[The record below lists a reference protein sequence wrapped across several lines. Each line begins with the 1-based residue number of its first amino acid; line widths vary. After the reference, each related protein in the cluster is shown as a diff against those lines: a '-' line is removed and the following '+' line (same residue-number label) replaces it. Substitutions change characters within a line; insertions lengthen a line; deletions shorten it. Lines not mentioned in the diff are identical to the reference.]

1 VDVLLHHGGGR
12 ALAEPGVVTV
22 DSGELCRRYEAV
34 DPRLGRTLHLDARS
48 LAYAVERDAAAMGRT
63 PKTVLWQRVLGILDQ
78 GSLGSCTG
86 NAGVGA
92 LGTQPFYDAM
102 GRQMP
107 LDVAAAERYAVQ
119 LYADATRLDVWPGS
133 YPPEDTGSSGLAV
146 CKVLRSRG
154 VIAGYRWATSPA
166 GLARLLQEG
175 PVLLGMPWYSAFFD
189 PAPGGWIER
198 GDWQRS
204 GVAGGHEVE
213 VVGIDVDAHDFG
225 RSALTLA
232 NSWGTGWGER
242 GYFRMRLATYSQ
254 LWGCDVKQFVI

>member
-175 PVLLGMPWYSAFFD
+175 PVLLGMPWYERVLRAGAHGFID
-189 PAPGGWIER
+189 RPGWR
-198 GDWQRS
+198 GTPI
-204 GVAGGHEVE
+204 AGGHEVE
-213 VVGIDVDAHDFG
+213 LIGIQVDEHDL
-225 RSALTLA
+225 SKSVLTFA
-232 NSWGTGWGER
+232 NSWGQWGDG
-242 GYFRMRLATYSQ
+242 GYGRFRVSTYAALS
-254 LWGCDVKQFVI
+254 GCDVKQYVI